1 VTLYPE
7 ILDFSSV
14 TPIPRPSLVNTG
26 SPFTWMNMIAENTLI
41 RSEDRLVLISDVTW
55 INIADIDGH
64 ITRDSFRVFLV
75 VFAAIIVVS
84 IASLEV
90 EV

>member
-1 VTLYPE
+1 
-7 ILDFSSV
+7 
-14 TPIPRPSLVNTG
+14 
-26 SPFTWMNMIAENTLI
+26 MNMVAENTLI
-41 RSEDRLVLISDVTW
+41 RLEDRLVLISDVSW
-55 INIADIDGH
+55 INIADIDRN
-64 ITRDSFRVFLV
+64 ITRDSLRVLLV